1 MTRVSTVQNYNIM
14 TANLM
19 KAQIRQNEV
28 GGQVSSQKVASDLK
42 GYAKN
47 AEMLTAMRGTQT
59 RINGLVEQNKLVNNR
74 LEMQDTG
81 IGKIADS
88 TKAAREAV
96 ANSLAAGNATTLM
109 QELRASFGNIV
120 QGLNTKSN
128 GLYVFSGAKTD
139 VATTS
144 ATTMTDLTTAPDVTD
159 LFHNDQYIATNRVD
173 EQTSAKTGVLGDEM
187 GKAVFEVFKEI
198 QAYVDA
204 NGDFTGNLDD
214 TQVDFLKGLL
224 GKFDDAYKG
233 VIDIQGKNGVTQKR
247 FESAT
252 TDLSNQA
259 DTLTVMV
266 GGITDVDMADAV
278 TRLQAAQLAVQA
290 SAQVFSSLQQSSLL
304 NVLRS

>member
-14 TANLM
+14 TSNLM
-19 KAQIRQNEV
+19 KAQVRQNDV
-28 GGQVSSQKVASDLK
+28 GAQVSSQKVASDLK

-59 RINGLVEQNKLVNNR
+59 RINGLIDQSKMVGNR

-81 IGKIADS
+81 LGRIGTATQS
-88 TKAAREAV
+88 AREAI

-109 QELRASFGNIV
+109 QQLTASFGEVV

-139 VATTS
+139 TATTT
-144 ATTMTDLTTAPDVTD
+144 ATVMTDLTAAAATTD
-159 LFHNDQYIATNRVD
+159 LFQNDQYVQTNRVD
-173 EQTSAKTGVLGDEM
+173 EQTSAKTGILGD
-187 GKAVFEVFKEI
+187 AVGVDVFDAFKQV

-204 NGDFTGNLDD
+204 NGPFTGNLND
-214 TQVDFLKGLL
+214 TQVSFLKGLL
-224 GKFDDAYKG
+224 PTFDNAYKG
-233 VIDIQGKNGVTQKR
+233 VIDAQGKNGVTQKR
-247 FESAT
+247 FESAQK
-252 TDLSNQA
+252 DLSNQA
-259 DTLTVMV
+259 DTLTAMV
-266 GGITDVDMADAV
+266 GGITDVDMADAA

-304 NVLRS
+304 NVLK